1 MSLYSDF
8 QNDSA
13 KMEFQKVLKLT
24 TVLDGIKG
32 HELLDKHKAC
42 SEKSM
47 LLISHLHSRD
57 PAVRLCIWDSFSD
70 QHFSLV
76 LWWFYNSHVKR
87 CCYKLAKQNKN
98 QDQLVPFKNLWVMT
112 LRSHPRI
119 HITWK
124 TIFLTHTRA
133 CACMYLCVYIHYL
146 LSAFL

>member
-13 KMEFQKVLKLT
+13 EMEFQKVLKLT
-24 TVLDGIKG
+24 TALDGIKG

-57 PAVRLCIWDSFSD
+57 PVVHLRIWDSFSD

-76 LWWFYNSHVKR
+76 LWWFYNSNSKDV
-87 CCYKLAKQNKN
+87 ATNWQNK
-98 QDQLVPFKNLWVMT
+98 T
-112 LRSHPRI
+112 
-119 HITWK
+119 K
-124 TIFLTHTRA
+124 TKTSLFPSKIDG
-133 CACMYLCVYIHYL
+133 
-146 LSAFL
+146 